1 MIKASV
7 TLIYL
12 VVAVDQ
18 VGVIYLSK
26 LSQVDQDLTK
36 EQTEECTLLHS
47 AWNDLTKVW
56 TLPVIH
62 ALGLKQPARFNELK
76 RRINGISA
84 TSLAE
89 RLSELEQRKVIERKV
104 YPETPPRVEYG
115 LTKKGL
121 ELLHILDGLAD
132 WVMKWDRPSN
142 GTTKISEDKIR
153 PVARSK

>member
-1 MIKASV
+1 M
-7 TLIYL
+7 
-12 VVAVDQ
+12 
-18 VGVIYLSK
+18 SK
-26 LSQVDQDLTK
+26 LTQIDQDITK
-36 EQTEECTLLHS
+36 EQTEECKLLHS

-84 TSLAE
+84 TSLSE
-89 RLSELEQRKVIERKV
+89 RLTELEQRKVIERKV

-121 ELLHILDGLAD
+121 ELLEILDGLAQ
-132 WVMKWDRPSN
+132 WVTKWDKPSN
-142 GTTKISEDKIR
+142 GIMKSGDEKVKA
-153 PVARSK
+153 VARSK

>member
-1 MIKASV
+1 M
-7 TLIYL
+7 
-12 VVAVDQ
+12 
-18 VGVIYLSK
+18 SK
-26 LSQVDQDLTK
+26 LTQVDQDLTK
-36 EQTEECTLLHS
+36 EQTEECNLLHS

-84 TSLAE
+84 TSLSE
-89 RLSELEQRKVIERKV
+89 RLTELEQRKVIERNV

-121 ELLHILDGLAD
+121 ELLEILDGLAH
-132 WVMKWDRPSN
+132 WVTKWDKPSN
-142 GTTKISEDKIR
+142 GTSKSSDEKVKA
-153 PVARSK
+153 VARSK